1 MALWKKVKGYEGLYL
16 VSDEGQIYSLPRK
29 VSNKRGC
36 YVREGQLLKPG
47 LRGNHGLQ
55 YEFVILSNG
64 VNSKHESVH
73 RIVATAFVDNP
84 HGYDVVNHI
93 DHNTRNNK
101 ASNLEWC
108 TQAENNAYGTHRI
121 RQAATQRYSA
131 PNRKEVV
138 QLSLNGELI
147 SRYDSIAFASEA
159 TGIPRTTIDNGIL
172 HKSIVR
178 GKFRWMYLSD
188 YEKLISMSKNS

>member
-64 VNSKHESVH
+64 VNSKHESVN
-73 RIVATAFVDNP
+73 RIVATELNLPPLSGAFIGEFYEATVENIQAS
-84 HGYDVVNHI
+84 VVIHEWYGHLQRGWGDANKTHRYCYSAVWNDPLFQKTTEKYQEFI
-93 DHNTRNNK
+93 KSQYNYYNRIETNNK
-101 ASNLEWC
+101 K
-108 TQAENNAYGTHRI
+108 I
-121 RQAATQRYSA
+121 R
-131 PNRKEVV
+131 
-138 QLSLNGELI
+138 
-147 SRYDSIAFASEA
+147 
-159 TGIPRTTIDNGIL
+159 
-172 HKSIVR
+172 
-178 GKFRWMYLSD
+178 
-188 YEKLISMSKNS
+188 